1 MYVALQCWG
10 GSECGSRSYAGNVS
24 LCSARTGLEKPTT
37 LFKEMAVRGPS
48 AALFASSFLSFPLV
62 NATFLSLYNYFP
74 LCKKGLYA
82 YLLGRSST
90 HLHTRRQVYVPT
102 THWWCGLGNCFRY
115 ICDLNRDAA
124 LVLWSVKQQ
133 CTCRGGKKPPVK
145 ERY

>member
-1 MYVALQCWG
+1 MSLPVDVYVALQCWG

-62 NATFLSLYNYFP
+62 NATFFSLYNYFP

-90 HLHTRRQVYVPT
+90 HLHTH
-102 THWWCGLGNCFRY
+102 THTDKCMYQPLTGGVVWVIVSGTFVTLIGMQLCK
-115 ICDLNRDAA
+115 
-124 LVLWSVKQQ
+124 VL
-133 CTCRGGKKPPVK
+133 
-145 ERY
+145 